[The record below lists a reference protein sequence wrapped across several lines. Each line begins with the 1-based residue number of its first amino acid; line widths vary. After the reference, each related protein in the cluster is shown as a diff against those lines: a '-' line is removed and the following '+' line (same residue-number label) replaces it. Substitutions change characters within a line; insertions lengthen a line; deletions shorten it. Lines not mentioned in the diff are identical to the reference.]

1 MRKKL
6 PNIWLDLILNKII
19 IKLEQTKKMFEY
31 LVQEL

>member
-19 IKLEQTKKMFEY
+19 IKLEQTNKMFEY